1 MGSRRGSPR
10 TERGKGKGGK
20 KKQDEDAIQAAEEAI
35 VGGEQDGEDIETDEQ
50 TGMQLY
56 QNELEDRL
64 TFMQKL
70 QLRIAK

>member
-1 MGSRRGSPR
+1 MGSRKGSPR
-10 TERGKGKGGK
+10 TERGKGKGVK
-20 KKQDEDAIQAAEEAI
+20 IKQDEDAIQAAEEAI
-35 VGGEQDGEDIETDEQ
+35 VGGEQDGEDIEIDEQ